1 MKKDS
6 WQKQDEQVKI
16 VQSKQE
22 MTQYAGTVGLK
33 REWKRL
39 QMDKLIRQAG
49 VHYGQGQDK
58 AADLMYALTLGPL
71 VNANSVRKVA
81 QRFGGEVSLQQQEA
95 DALLSRQVDKA
106 CSQRTLARFVNC
118 PRHEWQPLQVRMVA
132 ALQKRSTTRMAGDG
146 VIVIDDMPI
155 LKPYAKEMEFLG
167 TIYDSNRKRYE
178 LGYPLVHLYYYHP
191 HATSYSLSAAL
202 WRKSSLTGECKRKP
216 TNAMR
221 RAKAGEEKSKLDLAL
236 DMLEALLP
244 AMPVKPTLLFD
255 SWYCAR
261 WFVAQLT
268 ALGFAWISQASRQRK
283 FETDAGYL
291 DVPQLIDHYKEHLAP
306 VPGFGKVVRA
316 YALPAL
322 MLPDEY
328 IRKSQPV
335 QLVLVQG
342 YFSEDKPGTIRL
354 LVCNRLPWSLH
365 RILVRYGYRSAIEF
379 AHRTGKQLE
388 GWGDFHSRRWPSL
401 QAHCA
406 ISLVRSVLLTLLS
419 ISRQALR
426 QLSIPQLLDLVIR
439 QPADLDLTL
448 PNRLR
453 LILPGGQPAL
463 AAVCPKSMRFY

>member
-1 MKKDS
+1 
-6 WQKQDEQVKI
+6 
-16 VQSKQE
+16 
-22 MTQYAGTVGLK
+22 
-33 REWKRL
+33 
-39 QMDKLIRQAG
+39 
-49 VHYGQGQDK
+49 
-58 AADLMYALTLGPL
+58 
-71 VNANSVRKVA
+71 
-81 QRFGGEVSLQQQEA
+81 
-95 DALLSRQVDKA
+95 LLSHQVDKA

-118 PRHEWQPLQVRMVA
+118 RRHPWQFLHLRMVA

-155 LKPYAKEMEFLG
+155 LKPFAQKMEFLG

-191 HATSYSLSAAL
+191 RTTSYSLSAAL

-244 AMPVKPTLLFD
+244 QLAVKPTLLFD

-261 WFVAQLT
+261 WFVAQLS

-283 FETDAGYL
+283 FETEAGYL
-291 DVPQLIDHYKEHLAP
+291 DVPQLLDHYQERLAP
-306 VPGFGKVVRA
+306 VPGFGNAVRA

-322 MLPDEY
+322 MRPDEY
-328 IRKSQPV
+328 IRYAQPV

-342 YFSEDKPGTIRL
+342 YFAQDKPGTIRL
-354 LVCNRLPWSLH
+354 LVCNRRQWSIH
-365 RILVRYGYRSAIEF
+365 RILRRYGYRTQIEF
-379 AHRTGKQLE
+379 AHRTGKQLQ

-406 ISLVRSVLLTLLS
+406 IALMRAVLLTLLA

-426 QLSIPQLLDLVIR
+426 QLSMPQLLDLVIR
-439 QPADLDLTL
+439 QPADLDLNR
-448 PNRLR
+448 PDRLR
-453 LILPGGQPAL
+453 LILPRGHPAL
-463 AAVCPKSMRFY
+463 AVVCSQSIYFY